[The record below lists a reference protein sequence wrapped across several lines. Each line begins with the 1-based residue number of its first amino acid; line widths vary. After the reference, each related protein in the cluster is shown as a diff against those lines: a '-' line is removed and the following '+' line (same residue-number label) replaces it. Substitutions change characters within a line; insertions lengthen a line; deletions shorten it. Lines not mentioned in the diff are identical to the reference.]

1 MPYLYLFWQ
10 IEQNWLL
17 KQSQKNEVIFFLKTN
32 KDTKFKQLIEITA
45 IDFPQNEK
53 RFKLVYL
60 LLSHDNNKRLIVD
73 FYIKE
78 NDIMDQEVEIINTE
92 TRKEKIKNFIINK
105 RNTIISILVFF
116 VLILFGYFI
125 YQEYLE
131 RNRVKLANKYN
142 SLIIEYEN
150 GNESNILNSMKE
162 IIKDKDR
169 TYSPLAFY
177 YLLDNNL
184 ITSQEEINTYFD
196 IIINEIGLDKEN
208 KNLTIFK
215 KGLFNSEFANENEL
229 LNILNPV
236 IKSDS
241 IWKPHA
247 LYLMAEYYF
256 SKNEK
261 QKSKEFLE
269 KLISLENIND
279 KIKLEAQKRL
289 RSDLSE

>member
-1 MPYLYLFWQ
+1 M
-10 IEQNWLL
+10 
-17 KQSQKNEVIFFLKTN
+17 
-32 KDTKFKQLIEITA
+32 
-45 IDFPQNEK
+45 
-53 RFKLVYL
+53 
-60 LLSHDNNKRLIVD
+60 
-73 FYIKE
+73 
-78 NDIMDQEVEIINTE
+78 
-92 TRKEKIKNFIINK
+92 
-105 RNTIISILVFF
+105 
-116 VLILFGYFI
+116 
-125 YQEYLE
+125 
-131 RNRVKLANKYN
+131 
-142 SLIIEYEN
+142 
-150 GNESNILNSMKE
+150 
-162 IIKDKDR
+162 
-169 TYSPLAFY
+169 
-177 YLLDNNL
+177 LDNNL

-196 IIINEIGLDKEN
+196 IIINEIGLDNEN

-247 LYLMAEYYF
+247 LYLMEEYYF

>member
-1 MPYLYLFWQ
+1 
-10 IEQNWLL
+10 
-17 KQSQKNEVIFFLKTN
+17 
-32 KDTKFKQLIEITA
+32 
-45 IDFPQNEK
+45 
-53 RFKLVYL
+53 
-60 LLSHDNNKRLIVD
+60 
-73 FYIKE
+73 
-78 NDIMDQEVEIINTE
+78 MDQEVEIINTE

-105 RNTIISILVFF
+105 KNNIISILIFF
-116 VLILFGYFI
+116 VLLLFGFFI

-131 RNRVKLANKYN
+131 KNRVKLANKYN
-142 SLIIEYEN
+142 ALIIEYEN

-184 ITSQEEINTYFD
+184 ITSKEEINTYFD
-196 IIINEIGLDKEN
+196 ILINEIGLDNEN

-247 LYLMAEYYF
+247 LYLMSEYYF
-256 SKNEK
+256 FKNEK

-269 KLISLENIND
+269 KLVSLENIND

>member
-1 MPYLYLFWQ
+1 
-10 IEQNWLL
+10 
-17 KQSQKNEVIFFLKTN
+17 
-32 KDTKFKQLIEITA
+32 
-45 IDFPQNEK
+45 
-53 RFKLVYL
+53 
-60 LLSHDNNKRLIVD
+60 
-73 FYIKE
+73 
-78 NDIMDQEVEIINTE
+78 MDQEVEIINTE

-105 RNTIISILVFF
+105 KNKIISILVFF

-184 ITSQEEINTYFD
+184 ITSQEEVNTYFD

>member
-1 MPYLYLFWQ
+1 
-10 IEQNWLL
+10 
-17 KQSQKNEVIFFLKTN
+17 
-32 KDTKFKQLIEITA
+32 
-45 IDFPQNEK
+45 
-53 RFKLVYL
+53 
-60 LLSHDNNKRLIVD
+60 
-73 FYIKE
+73 
-78 NDIMDQEVEIINTE
+78 MDQEVEIINTE

-105 RNTIISILVFF
+105 KNTIISILVFF

-131 RNRVKLANKYN
+131 KNRVKLANKYN
-142 SLIIEYEN
+142 LLIIEYEN

>member
-1 MPYLYLFWQ
+1 
-10 IEQNWLL
+10 
-17 KQSQKNEVIFFLKTN
+17 
-32 KDTKFKQLIEITA
+32 
-45 IDFPQNEK
+45 
-53 RFKLVYL
+53 
-60 LLSHDNNKRLIVD
+60 
-73 FYIKE
+73 
-78 NDIMDQEVEIINTE
+78 MDQEVEIINTE

-125 YQEYLE
+125 YQENLE

-208 KNLTIFK
+208 KK
-215 KGLFNSEFANENEL
+215 K
-229 LNILNPV
+229 
-236 IKSDS
+236 
-241 IWKPHA
+241 
-247 LYLMAEYYF
+247 
-256 SKNEK
+256 
-261 QKSKEFLE
+261 
-269 KLISLENIND
+269 
-279 KIKLEAQKRL
+279 KRT
-289 RSDLSE
+289 

>member
-1 MPYLYLFWQ
+1 
-10 IEQNWLL
+10 
-17 KQSQKNEVIFFLKTN
+17 
-32 KDTKFKQLIEITA
+32 
-45 IDFPQNEK
+45 
-53 RFKLVYL
+53 
-60 LLSHDNNKRLIVD
+60 
-73 FYIKE
+73 
-78 NDIMDQEVEIINTE
+78 
-92 TRKEKIKNFIINK
+92 
-105 RNTIISILVFF
+105 
-116 VLILFGYFI
+116 
-125 YQEYLE
+125 
-131 RNRVKLANKYN
+131 
-142 SLIIEYEN
+142 
-150 GNESNILNSMKE
+150 MKE

-196 IIINEIGLDKEN
+196 IIINEIGLDNEN

-229 LNILNPV
+229 LNIVNPV

-269 KLISLENIND
+269 KLLSLENIND

>member
-1 MPYLYLFWQ
+1 
-10 IEQNWLL
+10 
-17 KQSQKNEVIFFLKTN
+17 
-32 KDTKFKQLIEITA
+32 
-45 IDFPQNEK
+45 
-53 RFKLVYL
+53 
-60 LLSHDNNKRLIVD
+60 
-73 FYIKE
+73 
-78 NDIMDQEVEIINTE
+78 MDQEVEIINTE

-105 RNTIISILVFF
+105 KNTIISILIFF

-125 YQEYLE
+125 YQEYIE
-131 RNRVKLANKYN
+131 KNRVKLANKYN
-142 SLIIEYEN
+142 ALIIEYEN

-196 IIINEIGLDKEN
+196 IIINEIGLDNEN